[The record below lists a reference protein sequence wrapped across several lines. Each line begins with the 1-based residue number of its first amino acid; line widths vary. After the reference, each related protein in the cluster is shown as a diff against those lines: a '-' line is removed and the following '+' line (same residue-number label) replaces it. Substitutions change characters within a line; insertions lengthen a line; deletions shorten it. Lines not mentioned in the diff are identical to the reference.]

1 MSKVKFEELKKGSVV
16 ESKKSGDKFQVIEIL
31 EGERKVELKNLSTD
45 IAVVLS
51 ASTLERWYK
60 QTEEVIEEADKEVS
74 TQPKSGPAV
83 ARPARKGR
91 AVPKPKI
98 EEDLEESEEVEEVG
112 SISEKVPNTRK
123 PAPKTESIL
132 AITKSLE
139 TAIQEMYPAA
149 ERVVTSSYVAY
160 RAKKNFVEIS
170 ETRKGVTLG
179 LRTDTMSKEDK
190 DKLFKVYPK
199 RYGWALD
206 GRFNVKTEADVD
218 VALELIEQSYHST
231 L

>member
-31 EGERKVELKNLSTD
+31 EGERKGELKNLTTD
-45 IAVVLS
+45 ISVVLS

-60 QTEEVIEEADKEVS
+60 QTEEAVGEVKEVS
-74 TQPKSGPAV
+74 TPTTSGPAV

-91 AVPKPKI
+91 AVPKSKI
-98 EEDLEESEEVEEVG
+98 EEDIEESEEVEEVG

-139 TAIQEMYPAA
+139 TAIQEMYPSA

-179 LRTDTMSKEDK
+179 LRTDIMSKEDK
-190 DKLFKVYPK
+190 EKLFKVYPK